1 MDEFL
6 VSTLGN
12 VTVIV
17 SVILNVIILLK
28 PVVLFLVKKTE
39 TQTDD
44 KIAETIYGLLD
55 KLSPEAKQ
63 KLMDNM
69 K

>member
-17 SVILNVIILLK
+17 SVILNVVILLK

-55 KLSPEAKQ
+55 KLSPEAKK

>member
-17 SVILNVIILLK
+17 SVILNAVILLK
-28 PVVLFLVKKTE
+28 PVVLFLLKKTE

-44 KIAETIYGLLD
+44 KIVETIYGLLD
-55 KLSPEAKQ
+55 NLSPEAKK
-63 KLMDNM
+63 KLIDNM

>member
-17 SVILNVIILLK
+17 SVILNVVILLK

-44 KIAETIYGLLD
+44 KIAETIYELLD
-55 KLSPEAKQ
+55 KLSPEAKK

>member
-17 SVILNVIILLK
+17 SVILNVVILLK

-44 KIAETIYGLLD
+44 KIVETIYGLLD

-63 KLMDNM
+63 KLIDNM

>member
-17 SVILNVIILLK
+17 SVILNVVILLK

-55 KLSPEAKQ
+55 KLSPEAKK
-63 KLMDNM
+63 KLLDNM

>member
-17 SVILNVIILLK
+17 SVILNVVILLK

-44 KIAETIYGLLD
+44 KIVETIYGLLD
-55 KLSPEAKQ
+55 KLSPEAKK
-63 KLMDNM
+63 KLLDNM